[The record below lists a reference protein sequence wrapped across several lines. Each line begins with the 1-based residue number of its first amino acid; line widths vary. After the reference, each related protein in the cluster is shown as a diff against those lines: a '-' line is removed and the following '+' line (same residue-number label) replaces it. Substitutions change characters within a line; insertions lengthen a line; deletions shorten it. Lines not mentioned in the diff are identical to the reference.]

1 MIKGKN
7 MENEADD
14 NIDTNKI
21 DEAALALLFLTI
33 HGRPGDIR
41 AWKGIDW
48 EVMNRLHEKGYIHDP
63 KGKAKSVVIT
73 DEGEKKSEEL
83 YNKLFSK
90 T

>member
-1 MIKGKN
+1 
-7 MENEADD
+7 METETEE

-21 DEAALALLFLTI
+21 DEAALALLFLTM
-33 HGRPGDIR
+33 HGKVNDVR

-48 EVMNRLHEKGYIHDP
+48 EVMNRLHEKGYIYDP
-63 KGKAKSVVIT
+63 KGKAKSVIVT
-73 DEGEKKSEEL
+73 EEGEKKSEEL

>member
-1 MIKGKN
+1 
-7 MENEADD
+7 METETED

-21 DEAALALLFLTI
+21 DEAALALLFLTM
-33 HGRPGDIR
+33 HGKADDIR

-48 EVMNRLHEKGYIHDP
+48 EVMNRLYEKGYIYDP
-63 KGKAKSVVIT
+63 KGKAKSVSIT
-73 DEGEKKSEEL
+73 EEGERISEEL